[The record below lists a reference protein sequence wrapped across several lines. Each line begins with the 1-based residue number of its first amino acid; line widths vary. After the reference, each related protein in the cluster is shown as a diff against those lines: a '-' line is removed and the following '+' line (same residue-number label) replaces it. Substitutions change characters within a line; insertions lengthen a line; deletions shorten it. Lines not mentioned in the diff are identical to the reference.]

1 MPAEKKNFTVTEIK
15 AGVLVLASVLVAA
28 SFIAAIRGCGTGGEK
43 INRYSAE
50 FTSINGL
57 DLGAEVRFG
66 GVKAGKVVDI
76 VPDPEN
82 RTKIRVE
89 FEMPASLPVNDGSV
103 ATIEQISL
111 TTGKHLEISTGSE
124 DQPLHTSG
132 DRIRSETTTGGF
144 VDIPDLDGVVS
155 RLEDVL
161 DGLITLLGVERAQA
175 TSAQNGEEMV
185 DLAAVTAALE
195 RALNAGT
202 QTIETVDTA
211 IAENRDDLR
220 LIVERLAVLENAA
233 LDLVTDLNA
242 AVEENREPLNTTVVN
257 FARLSEEATRRVE
270 ELTESLSVTLRYLES
285 LGGNASGLVDSQ
297 RPTLEQIL
305 LNLEATTRNLKQFSQ
320 TLAEQP
326 NALVRGTE
334 PSGRADGGS

>member
-1 MPAEKKNFTVTEIK
+1 MPAEKTNFTVTEIK
-15 AGVLVLASVLVAA
+15 AGVLVLASVLVVVV
-28 SFIAAIRGCGTGGEK
+28 FIGAIRGCGEGGEK

-66 GVKAGKVVDI
+66 GVKAGKVVAI
-76 VPDPEN
+76 EPDPEN

-89 FEMPASLPVNDGSV
+89 FEMPAALPVNHGSV

-111 TTGKHLEISTGSE
+111 TTGKHLEVTTGSKDE
-124 DQPLHTSG
+124 PLHVSG
-132 DRIRSETTTGGF
+132 DRIRSETTSGGF

-155 RLEDVL
+155 RLETAL

-175 TSAQNGEEMV
+175 ASAQNGEEMV

-202 QTIETVDTA
+202 DTIETVDTA

-220 LIVERLAVLENAA
+220 LIVERLAALENAA

-242 AVEENREPLNTTVVN
+242 AVDENREPLKETVVN
-257 FARLSEEATRRVE
+257 FAQLSEEASRRVE

-285 LGGNASGLVDSQ
+285 LGGDASGLVDSQ

-320 TLAEQP
+320 TLAERP
-326 NALVRGTE
+326 NALVRGTG
-334 PSGRADGGS
+334 PSGRSDGGP

>member
-1 MPAEKKNFTVTEIK
+1 MPVEKTNFTVTEIK
-15 AGVLVLASVLVAA
+15 AGAMVVASVVVVAV
-28 SFIAAIRGCGTGGEK
+28 FVAAIRGCGTSGEK
-43 INRYSAE
+43 MNRYTAD
-50 FTSINGL
+50 FTSIIGL
-57 DLGAEVRFG
+57 NLGAEVRFG
-66 GVKAGKVVDI
+66 GVKAGRVVDI

-82 RTKIRVE
+82 RTKIRVD
-89 FEMPASLPVNDGSV
+89 FEMPADLPVNHGSV

-124 DQPLHTSG
+124 DQPLHASG

-161 DGLITLLGVERAQA
+161 DGLITLLGVDRAQA
-175 TSAQNGEEMV
+175 AAAQKGEEMV

-202 QTIETVDTA
+202 DTIETVDTA

-220 LIVERLAVLENAA
+220 LIVERLAALESAA

-242 AVEENREPLNTTVVN
+242 AVDENREPLNTTVVN
-257 FARLSEEATRRVE
+257 FARLSDEAARRVE

-334 PSGRADGGS
+334 PGGRADGGS